1 MRQRGFSMPAEQ
13 STSDEN
19 TDIYEQLTAARNYL
33 RKLDDFYARAAAA
46 CNPTLEHYQVL
57 LAVHCLGDNNLTLR
71 VLAEQLVRDRTATGQ
86 LCRRM
91 EQGGLLDLTYEA
103 NSHRPQLLVSL
114 SRRGADVLR
123 TITEDGLRNRD
134 EYLRSLHADKRLYL
148 AAAVRFA
155 WLDCL
160 ERNAAHSVSQNVTG
174 GTSQQLMRDTH
185 TPGSAPLNT

>member
-1 MRQRGFSMPAEQ
+1 MRERGFSMPAEQ

-46 CNPTLEHYQVL
+46 CSTTLEHYQVL

-91 EQGGLLDLTYEA
+91 EQLGLLDLTYEA

-114 SRRGADVLR
+114 SRLGAEVLR
-123 TITEDGLRNRD
+123 TITEGGLRSRD
-134 EYLRSLHADKRLYL
+134 QYLRSLPLDKRMYL
-148 AAAVRFA
+148 ADAVRSS

-160 ERNAAHSVSQNVTG
+160 EKTVSSP
-174 GTSQQLMRDTH
+174 SQFPRIDQ
-185 TPGSAPLNT
+185 